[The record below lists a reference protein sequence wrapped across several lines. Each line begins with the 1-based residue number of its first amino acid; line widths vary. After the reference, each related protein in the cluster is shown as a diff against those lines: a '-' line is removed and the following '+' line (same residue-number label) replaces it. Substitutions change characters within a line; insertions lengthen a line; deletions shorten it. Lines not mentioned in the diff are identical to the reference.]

1 MNTTLI
7 TGASSGIGA
16 AFARKLAARG
26 RNVLLVARSE
36 DKLIALCNELGRL
49 TSIRAQY
56 VALDLQQP
64 DAAAQL
70 FEETKKRELE
80 IDMLINNAGFGS
92 MGDFIKLDLD
102 RELEMIQLN
111 VRAVVALTHRFLGP
125 MRERKGGTIINVAS
139 TASFQAV
146 PYMAT
151 YAATK
156 AFVLSFSEAIGEE
169 NRLHGI
175 HVMALCPGVTET
187 KFFEAA
193 KVDRPPM
200 RTIQTP
206 EEVVD
211 TALRGLARQKS
222 LVISG
227 WTNWITVEAERIAPR
242 SVVTKVAA
250 RVLRSRF
257 EEKVVRRR
265 LRWTEFLTSA
275 LVRRCCRCRF

>member
-16 AFARKLAARG
+16 AFARKLAALG

-56 VALDLQQP
+56 VALDLEQP

-70 FEETKKRELE
+70 FEETQKRELE

-92 MGDFIKLDLD
+92 MGDFAKLDLN
-102 RELEMIQLN
+102 RELEMLQLN
-111 VRAVVALTHRFLGP
+111 ITALVDLTHRSLLP
-125 MRERKGGTIINVAS
+125 MRERKRGTIINVAS
-139 TASFQAV
+139 TAAFQAV

-156 AFVLSFSEAIGEE
+156 AFVLSFSEALWDE
-169 NRLHGI
+169 NRAHGV

-187 KFFEAA
+187 NFFEAA
-193 KVDRPPM
+193 KIGRPPM
-200 RTIQTP
+200 RTIQTA
-206 EEVVD
+206 EEVVEA
-211 TALRGLARQKS
+211 ALRGLSRQKS
-222 LVISG
+222 VVISG
-227 WTNWITVEAERIAPR
+227 WTNWLTVEAERFVPR
-242 SVVTKVAA
+242 STVTKVAGKA
-250 RVLRSRF
+250 LRSRF
-257 EEKVVRRR
+257 E
-265 LRWTEFLTSA
+265 
-275 LVRRCCRCRF
+275 

>member
-16 AFARKLAARG
+16 AFARKLAGRG
-26 RNVLLVARSE
+26 RNVLLVARAE

-56 VALDLQQP
+56 LALDLKQP
-64 DAAAQL
+64 NAAAQL

-92 MGDFIKLDLD
+92 MGDFVRVDLEH
-102 RELEMIQLN
+102 ELEMIQLN
-111 VRAVVALTHRFLGP
+111 VRAVVDLTHRFLRP
-125 MRERKGGTIINVAS
+125 MRERKHGTIINVAS
-139 TASFQAV
+139 TAGFQAV

-151 YAATK
+151 YAASK
-156 AFVLSFSEAIGEE
+156 AFVLSFSEAIAEE

-187 KFFEAA
+187 NFFEASNI
-193 KVDRPPM
+193 DRPPM
-200 RTIQTP
+200 RTIHTP

-211 TALRGLARQKS
+211 AALRGLARHKTV
-222 LVISG
+222 VISG
-227 WTNWITVEAERIAPR
+227 WTNWFTVEAERFVPR
-242 SVVTKVAA
+242 SMVTKVAGKA
-250 RVLRSRF
+250 LRSRF
-257 EEKVVRRR
+257 EE
-265 LRWTEFLTSA
+265 
-275 LVRRCCRCRF
+275 

>member
-7 TGASSGIGA
+7 TGASTGIGA

-56 VALDLQQP
+56 LALDLQQP
-64 DAAAQL
+64 DAGAQL

-80 IDMLINNAGFGS
+80 IEMLINNAGFGS
-92 MGDFIKLDLD
+92 MGDFAKLDLD

-111 VRAVVALTHRFLGP
+111 VRALVDLTHRFIRP
-125 MRERKGGTIINVAS
+125 MRERKRGTIINVAS

-156 AFVLSFSEAIGEE
+156 AFVLSFSEAIAEE
-169 NRLHGI
+169 NRAHGI

-187 KFFEAA
+187 NFFEAS
-193 KVDRPPM
+193 KIDLPPM
-200 RTIQTP
+200 RTVQTA

-211 TALRGLARQKS
+211 AALRAMDRQKT
-222 LVISG
+222 VAISG
-227 WTNWITVEAERIAPR
+227 WTNWLVVEAERFVPR
-242 SVVTKVAA
+242 STVRKVAA
-250 RVLRSRF
+250 KALRSRF
-257 EEKVVRRR
+257 EE
-265 LRWTEFLTSA
+265 
-275 LVRRCCRCRF
+275 

>member
-56 VALDLQQP
+56 IALDLEQP

-70 FEETKKRELE
+70 FEETQKRELE

-92 MGDFIKLDLD
+92 MGDFTKLDLN
-102 RELEMIQLN
+102 RELEMLQLN
-111 VRAVVALTHRFLGP
+111 IRALVDLTHRFLLP
-125 MRERKGGTIINVAS
+125 MRERKHGTIINVAS
-139 TASFQAV
+139 TAAFQAV

-156 AFVLSFSEAIGEE
+156 AFVLSFSEALWDE
-169 NRLHGI
+169 NRLHGV

-187 KFFEAA
+187 NFFDAA
-193 KVDRPPM
+193 KIDRPPM
-200 RTIQTP
+200 RTIQTA
-206 EEVVD
+206 EEVVEA
-211 TALRGLARQKS
+211 ALRGLSRQKS
-222 LVISG
+222 VVISG
-227 WTNWITVEAERIAPR
+227 WTNWLTVEAERFVPR
-242 SVVTKVAA
+242 STVTKVAGKA
-250 RVLRSRF
+250 LRSRF
-257 EEKVVRRR
+257 E
-265 LRWTEFLTSA
+265 
-275 LVRRCCRCRF
+275 